1 MSHVKRA
8 LVVAIVAAG
17 FIAQP
22 AVAQSA
28 QKWSLQA
35 SLFSSTLIGDNPIY
49 HNVEP
54 GAGFEVQ
61 ARWNP
66 SLFSLGAG
74 FQWTTHKQ
82 NLLDSEPNVIDDP
95 NTTLNGFFVEPRYV
109 VLVGSNT
116 IAPYFSGRVS
126 FLRQTTTAQFRT
138 NDGTA
143 TLNATAEGINL
154 NAGGGLM
161 FRLGSR
167 LNLDVG
173 ATYGYSSFGDFVVE
187 VEGQELDRTGSSTGQ
202 NLAVRLGLVLGL

>member
-8 LVVAIVAAG
+8 LVVAILAAG
-17 FIAQP
+17 FLAQP

-28 QKWSLQA
+28 QKWSLQG

-49 HNVEP
+49 QNVEP

-61 ARWNP
+61 VRWNP

-74 FQWTTHKQ
+74 FQWTTHTQ
-82 NLLDSEPNVIDDP
+82 NLFDSEPNVIDDP

-109 VLVGSNT
+109 ILVGSNT
-116 IAPYFSGRVS
+116 IAPYVSGRVS

-138 NDGTA
+138 NDGPA

-173 ATYGYSSFGDFVVE
+173 ATYGHSSFGDFVVE
-187 VEGQELDRTGSSTGQ
+187 VEGQELDRAGSSTGQ

>member
-1 MSHVKRA
+1 MSHVERA
-8 LVVAIVAAG
+8 LVAAILAAG
-17 FIAQP
+17 FFAQP

-28 QKWSLQA
+28 QKWSLQG

-49 HNVEP
+49 QNVEP

-61 ARWNP
+61 VRWNP

-82 NLLDSEPNVIDDP
+82 NLLDSEPDVINDP

-109 VLVGSNT
+109 ILVGSNT
-116 IAPYFSGRVS
+116 IAPYVSGRVS
-126 FLRQTTTAQFRT
+126 FLRQTTTAQFRS
-138 NDGTA
+138 NDGPA
-143 TLNATAEGINL
+143 TLNATADGINL
-154 NAGGGLM
+154 NAGGGLLL
-161 FRLGSR
+161 RLGSR
-167 LNLDVG
+167 LNLDAG

-187 VEGQELDRTGSSTGQ
+187 VEGQEFDRAGSSTGQ

>member
-8 LVVAIVAAG
+8 LVAAILAAG
-17 FIAQP
+17 FLAQP

-28 QKWSLQA
+28 QKWSLQG

-49 HNVEP
+49 QNVEP

-61 ARWNP
+61 IRWNP

-74 FQWTTHKQ
+74 FQWTTHTQ
-82 NLLDSEPNVIDDP
+82 NLFDSEPNVIDDP

-109 VLVGSNT
+109 ILVGSNT
-116 IAPYFSGRVS
+116 IAPYVSGRVS
-126 FLRQTTTAQFRT
+126 FLRQATTAQFRT
-138 NDGTA
+138 NDGPA
-143 TLNATAEGINL
+143 TLYATAEGINL
-154 NAGGGLM
+154 NAGGGLL

-187 VEGQELDRTGSSTGQ
+187 VEGQEFDRASSSTGQ